1 MEGQRRLK
9 NAKVLMIGAGGLG
22 APLGLYLAAA
32 GIGRIG
38 MVDFDV
44 VDVTNLQRQVIHGT
58 KDEVVLYADTMAL
71 VEKLIDQ
78 GKTFE
83 LVSLPGTGHA
93 WARQSRTLTRFAYGK
108 LASFFERHLKA

>member
-1 MEGQRRLK
+1 M
-9 NAKVLMIGAGGLG
+9 
-22 APLGLYLAAA
+22 
-32 GIGRIG
+32 
-38 MVDFDV
+38 
-44 VDVTNLQRQVIHGT
+44 
-58 KDEVVLYADTMAL
+58 LYADTMAL

-108 LASFFERHLKA
+108 LAAFFERHLKA